1 MKRKMIT
8 ALLSLSVAGAM
19 AFAPAAAFAA
29 SEDTAQTSEAQDTEE
44 TDTAED
50 KVEDLTIKTDTQEV
64 TVKNQAGYA
73 LTAGELKDTE
83 ADKDAEAE
91 KDTEKKEDASTGKTF
106 TVTAEDGT
114 EHIFENVDPDSW
126 TDPVIYD
133 EYGFLYIKY
142 QDAQKK
148 DQEIAETADE
158 KEWESPVTMYLLSN
172 VNVREQAD
180 KESKSLKVLSTGT
193 EVKAVAIVPE
203 WIKVQ
208 ADDITGYIYH
218 SYITENKEAAD
229 AKVKEEKDAK
239 EAKEKAAAE
248 AAAQA
253 AAQAQAA
260 AESAASSS
268 SDSSYDTSYDSS
280 DDTSDTS
287 YAEEPDNSQAA
298 EQEQPYEVSRQQY
311 DDCDGSGHGYY
322 EITYSDGSVSYEE
335 Y

>member
-19 AFAPAAAFAA
+19 AFAPAVAFAA

-91 KDTEKKEDASTGKTF
+91 KDAEKKEDASTGKTF

-218 SYITENKEAAD
+218 SYITENKDAAD

-248 AAAQA
+248 AVAQA

-287 YAEEPDNSQAA
+287 YAEEPDNSQTA
-298 EQEQPYEVSRQQY
+298 EPEQPYEVSRQQY

>member
-19 AFAPAAAFAA
+19 AFAPAVAFAA

-44 TDTAED
+44 IDTAED

-91 KDTEKKEDASTGKTF
+91 KDAEKKEDASAGKIF

-172 VNVREQAD
+172 VNV
-180 KESKSLKVLSTGT
+180 VLSTGT

-287 YAEEPDNSQAA
+287 YAEEPDNSQTA
-298 EQEQPYEVSRQQY
+298 EPEQPYEVSRQQY

>member
-29 SEDTAQTSEAQDTEE
+29 SEDTAQTSEEQDTEE

-91 KDTEKKEDASTGKTF
+91 KDTEKKEDASTGKVF

-287 YAEEPDNSQAA
+287 YAEEPDNSQTA
-298 EQEQPYEVSRQQY
+298 EPEQPYEVSRQQY

>member
-19 AFAPAAAFAA
+19 AFAPAVAFAA

-44 TDTAED
+44 IDTAED

-91 KDTEKKEDASTGKTF
+91 KDAEKKEDASAGKIF

-180 KESKSLKVLSTGT
+180 KESKS
-193 EVKAVAIVPE
+193 
-203 WIKVQ
+203 
-208 ADDITGYIYH
+208 
-218 SYITENKEAAD
+218 
-229 AKVKEEKDAK
+229 
-239 EAKEKAAAE
+239 
-248 AAAQA
+248 
-253 AAQAQAA
+253 
-260 AESAASSS
+260 
-268 SDSSYDTSYDSS
+268 
-280 DDTSDTS
+280 
-287 YAEEPDNSQAA
+287 
-298 EQEQPYEVSRQQY
+298 
-311 DDCDGSGHGYY
+311 
-322 EITYSDGSVSYEE
+322 
-335 Y
+335 

>member
-8 ALLSLSVAGAM
+8 TLLSLSVAGAM
-19 AFAPAAAFAA
+19 AFAPVAAFAA
-29 SEDTAQTSEAQDTEE
+29 SDDTAQTAEAESTDEKTEDAAE
-44 TDTAED
+44 ETAED
-50 KVEDLTIKTDTQEV
+50 LTVKTDTQEV
-64 TVKNQAGYA
+64 TVKNQTGYA
-73 LTAGELKDTE
+73 LTAGDLEDAKESED
-83 ADKDAEAE
+83 ADKDA
-91 KDTEKKEDASTGKTF
+91 DKEEASTGKTL
-106 TVTAEDGT
+106 TVTGEDGT
-114 EHIFENVDPDSW
+114 DHVFENVDPDSW

-142 QDAQKK
+142 QDADKK

-158 KEWESPVTMYLLSN
+158 KEWDSPLTMYLLSN

-203 WIKVQ
+203 WIKIETDEV
-208 ADDITGYIYH
+208 TGYIYH

-229 AKVKEEKDAK
+229 AKVKEEKEAK

-248 AAAQA
+248 AAA
-253 AAQAQAA
+253 AQAA
-260 AESAASSS
+260 ASQS
-268 SDSSYDTSYDSS
+268 SSYDNSS
-280 DDTSDTS
+280 DYS
-287 YAEEPDNSQAA
+287 YQEPSYSEPAA
-298 EQEQPYEVSRQQY
+298 QPAAPYEVSRQQY

-322 EITYSDGSVSYEE
+322 EITYSDGSVSYEN

>member
-8 ALLSLSVAGAM
+8 TLLSLSVAGAM
-19 AFAPAAAFAA
+19 AFAPVAAFAA
-29 SEDTAQTSEAQDTEE
+29 SDDTAQAAEAESTDEKTE
-44 TDTAED
+44 DADAAEE
-50 KVEDLTIKTDTQEV
+50 KAEDLTVKTDTQEV
-64 TVKNQAGYA
+64 TVKNQTGYA
-73 LTAGELKDTE
+73 LTAGNLEDAKASED
-83 ADKDAEAE
+83 ADKDADKEA
-91 KDTEKKEDASTGKTF
+91 TSAGKTL
-106 TVTAEDGT
+106 TITGEDGT
-114 EHIFENVDPDSW
+114 DHVFENVDPDSW

-142 QDAQKK
+142 QDADKK

-158 KEWESPVTMYLLSN
+158 KEWDSPLTMYLLSN

-203 WIKVQ
+203 WIKIETDEV
-208 ADDITGYIYH
+208 TGYIYH

-229 AKVKEEKDAK
+229 AKVKEEKEAK

-248 AAAQA
+248 AAA
-253 AAQAQAA
+253 AQAA
-260 AESAASSS
+260 AASES
-268 SDSSYDTSYDSS
+268 SSYDNSS
-280 DDTSDTS
+280 DYS
-287 YAEEPDNSQAA
+287 YQEPSYSEPAA
-298 EQEQPYEVSRQQY
+298 QPSAPYEVSRQQY

-322 EITYSDGSVSYEE
+322 EITYSDGSVSYEN

>member
-1 MKRKMIT
+1 MKRKIIT
-8 ALLSLSVAGAM
+8 TLLSLTVAGTM

-29 SEDTAQTSEAQDTEE
+29 SDDAAQTAKTES
-44 TDTAED
+44 TDEKTEDADKAEETAED
-50 KVEDLTIKTDTQEV
+50 LTVKTDTQEV
-64 TVKNQAGYA
+64 TVKNQTGYA
-73 LTAGELKDTE
+73 LTAKDLKDAKD
-83 ADKDAEAE
+83 ADKDA
-91 KDTEKKEDASTGKTF
+91 DKKEDAVGKTLTVTGKDETDH
-106 TVTAEDGT
+106 V
-114 EHIFENVDPDSW
+114 FENVDPDSW

-142 QDAQKK
+142 QDADKK
-148 DQEIAETADE
+148 EQEIAETADE
-158 KEWESPVTMYLLSN
+158 KEWDSPLTMYLLSN

-203 WIKVQ
+203 WIKIETDEV
-208 ADDITGYIYH
+208 TGYIYH

-229 AKVKEEKDAK
+229 AKVKAEKEAK

-248 AAAQA
+248 AAQA
-253 AAQAQAA
+253 AAASQA
-260 AESAASSS
+260 
-268 SDSSYDTSYDSS
+268 SSYDNSS
-280 DDTSDTS
+280 DYS
-287 YAEEPDNSQAA
+287 YQEPSYSEPAA
-298 EQEQPYEVSRQQY
+298 QPSAPYEVGRQQY